1 MGYNQI
7 MFEIIESETFKR
19 WRRGLKDQ
27 QA

>member
-1 MGYNQI
+1 MEYNQI
-7 MFEIIESETFKR
+7 MFEIIESETSKR